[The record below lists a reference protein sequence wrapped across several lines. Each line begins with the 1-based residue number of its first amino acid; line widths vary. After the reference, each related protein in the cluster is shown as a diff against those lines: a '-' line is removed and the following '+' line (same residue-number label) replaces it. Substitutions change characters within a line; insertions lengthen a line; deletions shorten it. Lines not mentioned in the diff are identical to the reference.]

1 MRTARR
7 EIERRGMDARSTVT
21 LAMAMVFGWTWF
33 VKTLCAR
40 CVAAA
45 SRAAVEC
52 AVGAAWM
59 LVGCLPSAVVM
70 GWLNW
75 TRVLR
80 KGAEAGEG
88 RRRTRGADP
97 LGLEDDAS
105 GRTGKRRVCVVGG
118 GGASGLTCVRWALE
132 YGFDVVGYEKSE
144 TLGGVWAYGSS
155 SSKVFNSVL
164 QNVTKLANSFTS
176 YPAPKSWPM
185 YLGWRRTLEY
195 LHGYADAFGLRDHVE
210 LRAEVTHVEKDEE
223 TGKFLVTVESSA
235 QEGWRRVEEFD
246 FVWVA
251 SGQLTE
257 KKLPEVDGLDSFPGR
272 VCHSVEYKTPIPFAD
287 QRVLIVG
294 LGSASGSDI
303 AQELAGIAR
312 SVTLI
317 VRTERWIISRG
328 IVSGCATL
336 MNRIALYT
344 PAWLGVLFHTFVDW
358 YPFVHRVDPPGVTDS
373 GDLLSAIALQKIKRA
388 PGIDRVRG
396 ATVFFV
402 DGSSAKFD
410 AIIFATGFQQRYDFM
425 PENLKPTARG
435 LFEHCILPHEPRVGY
450 VLFVLPFGTHWQLA
464 ESQAMLL
471 ALAHSG
477 AFPLP
482 SLETMCELSSP
493 SVGRHEHLAEYFRIK
508 YLAILAKYIYLPEK
522 ENYELSNLL
531 RHPRFLWR
539 LAWSPYIAPIREW
552 GMPSDA
558 TKTRY
563 SDSAGHMRTNWRG
576 LLLNHRW

>member
-1 MRTARR
+1 MTDRSND
-7 EIERRGMDARSTVT
+7 ERRMMDARSRAM
-21 LAMAMVFGWTWF
+21 LAMAFVFGWIWF
-33 VKTLCAR
+33 ARMFCVRCAM
-40 CVAAA
+40 AL
-45 SRAAVEC
+45 SRAMVEC
-52 AVGAAWM
+52 AIGTTWM
-59 LVGCLPSAVVM
+59 CVGCFPSAVVM
-70 GWLNW
+70 AWLNW

-80 KGAEAGEG
+80 RGAVAGEA
-88 RRRTRGADP
+88 RRRDGEADP
-97 LGLEDDAS
+97 LGLEDDDDDGGGARD
-105 GRTGKRRVCVVGG
+105 RTPRKRRVCVIGG
-118 GGASGLTCVRWALE
+118 GGASGLSCVRWALE
-132 YGFDVVGYEKSE
+132 YGFDVVAYEKSE

-164 QNVTKLANSFTS
+164 QNVTKLANCFTN
-176 YPAPKSWPM
+176 YPVPKSWPI

-195 LHGYADAFGLRDHVE
+195 LHGYADAFGLREHIE
-210 LRAEVTHVEKDEE
+210 LRAEVTHVEKDEK

-257 KKLPEVDGLDSFPGR
+257 KKLPDVNGLDSFPGK

-336 MNRIALYT
+336 INRVALYT
-344 PAWLGVLFHTFVDW
+344 PAWLGVLFHAFIDW

-402 DGSSAKFD
+402 DGSSATFD

-477 AFPLP
+477 ALPLP
-482 SLETMCELSSP
+482 SRETMCELSPP

-508 YLAILAKYIYLPEK
+508 YLAMLAKYIYSPDK
-522 ENYELSNLL
+522 ENRL
-531 RHPRFLWR
+531 RFLWR
-539 LAWSPYIAPIREW
+539 LAWSPYVAPIGEW
-552 GMPSDA
+552 GMPNIVA
-558 TKTRY
+558 KTRY
-563 SDSAGHMRTNWRG
+563 SDSARHMRTNWRG
-576 LLLNHRW
+576 LRFNHCC